1 MIQPI
6 EILEILAVIMAI
18 FGVTL
23 MGITTL
29 RLIKHLLRGVA
40 QFIRLPSFKIRLP
53 SLPKRKLKPK
63 LKKEETKMARTK
75 KDGLQKEET
84 TFNDV
89 FMFLI
94 AVPLVLLWTL
104 FAGYVIWTGLH
115 NPEVLGDIESYTTLI
130 AILGGP
136 ALLIIKDA
144 LDVWKTEQATK
155 SSFYQ
160 TKAQAVIDMNVAHQ
174 KQIHDQESKHQ
185 AQMHLIEQNE
195 QAHHHG
201 VKPKISTRKK

>member
-1 MIQPI
+1 
-6 EILEILAVIMAI
+6 MAKDH
-18 FGVTL
+18 TSE
-23 MGITTL
+23 GI
-29 RLIKHLLRGVA
+29 
-40 QFIRLPSFKIRLP
+40 
-53 SLPKRKLKPK
+53 
-63 LKKEETKMARTK
+63 
-75 KDGLQKEET
+75 

-104 FAGYVIWTGLH
+104 FAGYVIWTGLKT
-115 NPEVLGDIESYTTLI
+115 PSVLADIESYTTLI

-155 SSFYQ
+155 SAFYQ
-160 TKAQAVIDMNVAHQ
+160 TKAQAVIDMNMAHQ
-174 KQIHDQESKHQ
+174 KQIHDQERKHQ
-185 AQMHLIEQNE
+185 EQMHLIEQNE

-201 VKPKISTRKK
+201 VKPKLSKK

>member
-6 EILEILAVIMAI
+6 EILEILAILMAL

-23 MGITTL
+23 IGMFIL
-29 RLIKHLLRGVA
+29 QFLIRALRGVPHMVRSS
-40 QFIRLPSFKIRLP
+40 ISTPPKI
-53 SLPKRKLKPK
+53 KPK
-63 LKKEETKMARTK
+63 PKKEETKMARTK
-75 KDGLQKEET
+75 KDGLQSEET

-115 NPEVLGDIESYTTLI
+115 TPDVLADIESYTTLI

-144 LDVWKTEQATK
+144 LDVWKTEQSTK
-155 SSFYQ
+155 SAFYQ
-160 TKAQAVIDMNVAHQ
+160 TKAQAVIDMNMAHQ
-174 KQIHDQESKHQ
+174 QQIHDQERKHQ
-185 AQMHLIEQNE
+185 EQMHLIEQNE

-201 VKPKISTRKK
+201 TKPKLSTKKK

>member
-1 MIQPI
+1 MLQPI
-6 EILEILAVIMAI
+6 EILEILAILMAL

-23 MGITTL
+23 IGMFIL
-29 RLIKHLLRGVA
+29 QFLIRALRGVPHMVRSS
-40 QFIRLPSFKIRLP
+40 ISTPPKI
-53 SLPKRKLKPK
+53 KPK
-63 LKKEETKMARTK
+63 PKKEETKMARTK

-115 NPEVLGDIESYTTLI
+115 TPDVLADIESYTTLI

-144 LDVWKTEQATK
+144 LDVWKTEQSTK
-155 SSFYQ
+155 SAFYQ
-160 TKAQAVIDMNVAHQ
+160 TKAQAVIDMNMAHQ
-174 KQIHDQESKHQ
+174 QQIHDQERKHQ
-185 AQMHLIEQNE
+185 EQMHLIEQNE

-201 VKPKISTRKK
+201 TKPKLSTKKK

>member
-1 MIQPI
+1 MMPMI
-6 EILEILAVIMAI
+6 EILEVLAILMAV

-23 MGITTL
+23 MGLIVL
-29 RLIKHLLRGVA
+29 RVIINATGGLI
-40 QFIRLPSFKIRLP
+40 PSMKVKLP
-53 SLPKRKLKPK
+53 SLPKRKPKP
-63 LKKEETKMARTK
+63 KKEETKMARTDK
-75 KDGLQKEET
+75 NSGLQKEDT

-104 FAGYVIWTGLH
+104 FAGYVIWTGLKT
-115 NPEVLGDIESYTTLI
+115 PSVLADIESYTTLI

-155 SSFYQ
+155 SAFYQ
-160 TKAQAVIDMNVAHQ
+160 TKAQAVIDMNMAHQ
-174 KQIHDQESKHQ
+174 KQIHDQERKHQ
-185 AQMHLIEQNE
+185 EQMHLIEQNE

-201 VKPKISTRKK
+201 VKPKLSKK

>member
-1 MIQPI
+1 MIEWI
-6 EILEILAVIMAI
+6 YILEILAVAMAFMGFSLFLLI
-18 FGVTL
+18 IIQSIRKTLKGVPHL
-23 MGITTL
+23 MRVST
-29 RLIKHLLRGVA
+29 K
-40 QFIRLPSFKIRLP
+40 KEE
-53 SLPKRKLKPK
+53 KK

-75 KDGLQKEET
+75 KDSGLQKEDT

-115 NPEVLGDIESYTTLI
+115 TPAVLSNIDSYTTLI

-155 SSFYQ
+155 SAFYQ
-160 TKAQAVIDMNVAHQ
+160 TKAQAVIDMNMSHQ
-174 KQIHDQESKHQ
+174 KQLHDVENKHQ

-195 QAHHHG
+195 QTNEHS
-201 VKPKISTRKK
+201 VKGKK

>member
-1 MIQPI
+1 MIKPI
-6 EILEILAVIMAI
+6 EALEVLAIIMALLA
-18 FGVTL
+18 VTL
-23 MGITTL
+23 MGVMILQFL
-29 RLIKHLLRGVA
+29 RRALRGVPH
-40 QFIRLPSFKIRLP
+40 IVRSSIPT
-53 SLPKRKLKPK
+53 LPKIKPK
-63 LKKEETKMARTK
+63 PKKEETKMAGTK
-75 KDGLQKEET
+75 KEGLQKEET

-104 FAGYVIWTGLH
+104 FAGYVIWTGLKQ
-115 NPEVLGDIESYTTLI
+115 PEVLADIESYTTLI

-160 TKAQAVIDMNVAHQ
+160 TKAQAVIDMNMAHQ
-174 KQIHDQESKHQ
+174 QQIHDQERKHQ
-185 AQMHLIEQNE
+185 EQMHLIEQNE

-201 VKPKISTRKK
+201 VKPKLSTRKK

>member
-1 MIQPI
+1 MELID
-6 EILEILAVIMAI
+6 LL
-18 FGVTL
+18 TL
-23 MGITTL
+23 MGVLMAGFACLLAIVIVLQFL
-29 RLIKHLLRGVA
+29 RRALQGVPH
-40 QFIRLPSFKIRLP
+40 IVKNSIPT
-53 SLPKRKLKPK
+53 LPKIKSTP
-63 LKKEETKMARTK
+63 KKEETKMARTK

-104 FAGYVIWTGLH
+104 FAGYVIWTGLKQ
-115 NPEVLGDIESYTTLI
+115 PEVLADIESYTTLI

-155 SSFYQ
+155 SAFYQ

-174 KQIHDQESKHQ
+174 KQIHDQETKHQ
-185 AQMHLIEQNE
+185 EQMHLIEQNE

-201 VKPKISTRKK
+201 VKPKLSTRKK

>member
-1 MIQPI
+1 MELID
-6 EILEILAVIMAI
+6 LL
-18 FGVTL
+18 TL
-23 MGITTL
+23 MGVLMAGFACLLAIVIVLQFL
-29 RLIKHLLRGVA
+29 RRALQGVPHMVRNS
-40 QFIRLPSFKIRLP
+40 IPT
-53 SLPKRKLKPK
+53 LPKIKSTP
-63 LKKEETKMARTK
+63 KKEETKMARTK

-104 FAGYVIWTGLH
+104 FAGYVIWTGLKQ
-115 NPEVLGDIESYTTLI
+115 PEVLADIESYTTLI

-174 KQIHDQESKHQ
+174 KQIHDQETKHQ
-185 AQMHLIEQNE
+185 EQMHLIEQNE

-201 VKPKISTRKK
+201 VKPKLSTRKK

>member
-1 MIQPI
+1 MT
-6 EILEILAVIMAI
+6 ESTDVL
-18 FGVTL
+18 
-23 MGITTL
+23 ITTL
-29 RLIKHLLRGVA
+29 EFLAAATIFAVAAVIVFITLRFLKKVINIKM
-40 QFIRLPSFKIRLP
+40 PKIQLP
-53 SLPKRKLKPK
+53 SLPKRKEKP
-63 LKKEETKMARTK
+63 KKEETKMTNK
-75 KDGLQKEET
+75 EGLQKEQT

-94 AVPLVLLWTL
+94 GVPLVLLWVL

-115 NPEVLGDIESYTTLI
+115 TPNVLEDIESYTTLI

-144 LDVWKTEQATK
+144 LDVWKTEQTTK
-155 SSFYQ
+155 ADFYQ
-160 TKAQAVIDMNVAHQ
+160 TKAKALIDMNVAHQ

-185 AQMHLIEQNE
+185 EQMHLIEQNE

-201 VKPKISTRKK
+201 VKPLKQNNK

>member
-1 MIQPI
+1 
-6 EILEILAVIMAI
+6 MA
-18 FGVTL
+18 G
-23 MGITTL
+23 
-29 RLIKHLLRGVA
+29 
-40 QFIRLPSFKIRLP
+40 
-53 SLPKRKLKPK
+53 
-63 LKKEETKMARTK
+63 TK

-89 FMFLI
+89 FMFFI
-94 AVPLVLLWTL
+94 AVPLVLLWTS

-115 NPEVLGDIESYTTLI
+115 TPEVLANIESYTTLI

-144 LDVWKTEQATK
+144 LDVWKTEQTTK
-155 SSFYQ
+155 SDFYQ

-185 AQMHLIEQNE
+185 EQMHMIEQNE

-201 VKPKISTRKK
+201 VKPLKKK

>member
-1 MIQPI
+1 MLQPI
-6 EILEILAVIMAI
+6 EILEILAILMAV

-23 MGITTL
+23 MGVFIL
-29 RLIKHLLRGVA
+29 KVIKNILAG
-40 QFIRLPSFKIRLP
+40 IFKTRLP
-53 SLPKRKLKPK
+53 SLPKRKPKP
-63 LKKEETKMARTK
+63 KKEETKMARTN
-75 KDGLQKEET
+75 KDSGLQKEDT

-115 NPEVLGDIESYTTLI
+115 TPEVLSNIDSYTTLI

-144 LDVWKTEQATK
+144 LDVWKTEQSTK
-155 SSFYQ
+155 SDFYQ
-160 TKAQAVIDMNVAHQ
+160 TKAQAIIDMNAKHQ
-174 KQIHDQESKHQ
+174 QQIHDQESKHQ
-185 AQMHLIEQNE
+185 EQMHLIEQNE
-195 QAHHHG
+195 QKHHHG
-201 VKPKISTRKK
+201 VKPSKK

>member
-6 EILEILAVIMAI
+6 EILEILAILMAV

-23 MGITTL
+23 MSVITL
-29 RLIKHLLRGVA
+29 RTLKILLGGA
-40 QFIRLPSFKIRLP
+40 LQFVRLPSLKIRLP
-53 SLPKRKLKPK
+53 SLPKRKPKP
-63 LKKEETKMARTK
+63 KKEETKMAGTK
-75 KDGLQKEET
+75 KEGLQKEET

-89 FMFLI
+89 FMFFI
-94 AVPLVLLWTL
+94 AVPLVLLWVL

-115 NPEVLGDIESYTTLI
+115 TPAVLSNIESYTTLI

-144 LDVWKTEQATK
+144 LDVWKTEQTTK
-155 SSFYQ
+155 SDFYQ
-160 TKAQAVIDMNVAHQ
+160 KKAQAVIDMNVAHQ

-185 AQMHLIEQNE
+185 EQMHMIEQNE

-201 VKPKISTRKK
+201 VKPLKRK

>member
-1 MIQPI
+1 MMELID
-6 EILEILAVIMAI
+6 LL
-18 FGVTL
+18 TL
-23 MGITTL
+23 MGVLMAGFACLLAIVIVLQFL
-29 RLIKHLLRGVA
+29 RRALQGVPH
-40 QFIRLPSFKIRLP
+40 IVKNSIPT
-53 SLPKRKLKPK
+53 LPKIKSTP
-63 LKKEETKMARTK
+63 KKEETKMARTK

-115 NPEVLGDIESYTTLI
+115 TPDVLADIESYTTLI

-174 KQIHDQESKHQ
+174 KQIHDQETKHQ
-185 AQMHLIEQNE
+185 EQMHLIEQNE

-201 VKPKISTRKK
+201 VKPKLSTRKK

>member
-6 EILEILAVIMAI
+6 DALEILALLMAVLA
-18 FGVTL
+18 VTL
-23 MGITTL
+23 MGIVVLQFL
-29 RLIKHLLRGVA
+29 RRALRGVPHMVRSS
-40 QFIRLPSFKIRLP
+40 IPT
-53 SLPKRKLKPK
+53 LPKIKPK
-63 LKKEETKMARTK
+63 PKKEETKMARTK

-115 NPEVLGDIESYTTLI
+115 TPDVLADIESYTTLI

-160 TKAQAVIDMNVAHQ
+160 TKAQAVIDMNMAHQ
-174 KQIHDQESKHQ
+174 QQIHDQERKHQ
-185 AQMHLIEQNE
+185 EQMHLIEQNE

-201 VKPKISTRKK
+201 TKPKLSTKKK

>member
-6 EILEILAVIMAI
+6 EILEILAILMAA

-23 MGITTL
+23 MGMFVL
-29 RLIKHLLRGVA
+29 RAIKQLLNWVL
-40 QFIRLPSFKIRLP
+40 QFVRLPSLKIRLP
-53 SLPKRKLKPK
+53 SLPKRKEKPI
-63 LKKEETKMARTK
+63 KEEKKMGKTDK
-75 KDGLQKEET
+75 NSGLQKEDT

-115 NPEVLGDIESYTTLI
+115 TPEVLSNIESYTTLI

-155 SSFYQ
+155 SEFYK
-160 TKAQAVIDMNVAHQ
+160 TKAQAVIDMNMSHQ
-174 KQIHDQESKHQ
+174 KQLHDVESKHQ

-195 QAHHHG
+195 QTNEHK
-201 VKPKISTRKK
+201 VKK

>member
-1 MIQPI
+1 MLQPI
-6 EILEILAVIMAI
+6 EILEILAILMAL

-23 MGITTL
+23 IGMFIL
-29 RLIKHLLRGVA
+29 QFLIRALRGVPHMVKNS
-40 QFIRLPSFKIRLP
+40 IPTI
-53 SLPKRKLKPK
+53 PKKKSKP
-63 LKKEETKMARTK
+63 KKEETKMARTK

-115 NPEVLGDIESYTTLI
+115 TPDVLADIESYTTLI

-155 SSFYQ
+155 SAFYQ
-160 TKAQAVIDMNVAHQ
+160 TKAQAVIDMNQAHQ
-174 KQIHDQESKHQ
+174 QQIHDQERKHQ
-185 AQMHLIEQNE
+185 EQMHLIEQNE

-201 VKPKISTRKK
+201 TKPKLSTKKK

>member
-1 MIQPI
+1 MDQLIVM
-6 EILEILAVIMAI
+6 LETLAALCVL
-18 FGVTL
+18 FGVIVMT
-23 MGITTL
+23 IIIYRTL
-29 RLIKHLLRGVA
+29 RMVIGWMK
-40 QFIRLPSFKIRLP
+40 FPKLPSLPKIRLP

-63 LKKEETKMARTK
+63 PKKEETKMARTK

-115 NPEVLGDIESYTTLI
+115 TPEVLGDIESYTTLI

-144 LDVWKTEQATK
+144 LYVWKTEQSTK
-155 SSFYQ
+155 SAFYQ

-174 KQIHDQESKHQ
+174 KQIHDQETKHQ
-185 AQMHLIEQNE
+185 QQMHLIEQNE

>member
-6 EILEILAVIMAI
+6 EALEILALLMAVLA
-18 FGVTL
+18 VTL
-23 MGITTL
+23 MGIVVLQFL
-29 RLIKHLLRGVA
+29 RRALRGVPHMVRSS
-40 QFIRLPSFKIRLP
+40 IPT
-53 SLPKRKLKPK
+53 LPKIKPK
-63 LKKEETKMARTK
+63 PKKEETKMARTK

-115 NPEVLGDIESYTTLI
+115 TPDVLADIESYTTLI

-160 TKAQAVIDMNVAHQ
+160 TKAQAVIDMNMAHQ
-174 KQIHDQESKHQ
+174 QQIHDQERKHQ
-185 AQMHLIEQNE
+185 EQMHLIEQNE

-201 VKPKISTRKK
+201 TKPKLSTKKK

>member
-1 MIQPI
+1 MMPMI
-6 EILEILAVIMAI
+6 EILEVLAILMAV

-23 MGITTL
+23 MGLIVL
-29 RLIKHLLRGVA
+29 RVIINAIGGV
-40 QFIRLPSFKIRLP
+40 IPSMKVKLP
-53 SLPKRKLKPK
+53 SLPKRKPKP
-63 LKKEETKMARTK
+63 KKEETKMARTDK
-75 KDGLQKEET
+75 NSGLQKEDT

-104 FAGYVIWTGLH
+104 FAGYVIWTGLKT
-115 NPEVLGDIESYTTLI
+115 PSVLADIESYTTLI

-155 SSFYQ
+155 SAFYQ
-160 TKAQAVIDMNVAHQ
+160 TKAQAVIDMNMAHQ
-174 KQIHDQESKHQ
+174 KQIHDQERKHQ
-185 AQMHLIEQNE
+185 EQMHLIEQNE

-201 VKPKISTRKK
+201 VCLLYTSPSPRD

>member
-1 MIQPI
+1 MI
-6 EILEILAVIMAI
+6 EILEVLAILMAV

-23 MGITTL
+23 MGLIVL
-29 RLIKHLLRGVA
+29 RVIINATGGLI
-40 QFIRLPSFKIRLP
+40 PSMKVKLP
-53 SLPKRKLKPK
+53 SLPKRKPKP
-63 LKKEETKMARTK
+63 KKEETKMARTDK
-75 KDGLQKEET
+75 NSGLQKEDT

-104 FAGYVIWTGLH
+104 FAGYVIWTGLKT
-115 NPEVLGDIESYTTLI
+115 PSVLADIESYTTLI

-155 SSFYQ
+155 SAFYQ
-160 TKAQAVIDMNVAHQ
+160 TKAQAVIDMNMAHQ
-174 KQIHDQESKHQ
+174 KQIHDQERKHQ
-185 AQMHLIEQNE
+185 EQMHLIEQNE

-201 VKPKISTRKK
+201 VKPKLSKK

>member
-1 MIQPI
+1 MMPMI
-6 EILEILAVIMAI
+6 EILEVLAILMAV

-23 MGITTL
+23 MGLIVL
-29 RLIKHLLRGVA
+29 RVIINAIGGV
-40 QFIRLPSFKIRLP
+40 IPSMKVKLP
-53 SLPKRKLKPK
+53 SLPKRKPKP
-63 LKKEETKMARTK
+63 KKEETKMARTDK
-75 KDGLQKEET
+75 NSGLQKEDT

-104 FAGYVIWTGLH
+104 FAGYVIWTGLKT
-115 NPEVLGDIESYTTLI
+115 PSVLADIESYTTLI

-155 SSFYQ
+155 SAFYQ
-160 TKAQAVIDMNVAHQ
+160 TKAQAVIDMNMAHQ
-174 KQIHDQESKHQ
+174 KQIHDQERKHQ
-185 AQMHLIEQNE
+185 EQMHLIEQNE

-201 VKPKISTRKK
+201 VKPKLSKK

>member
-1 MIQPI
+1 MI
-6 EILEILAVIMAI
+6 EILEVLAILMAV

-23 MGITTL
+23 MGLIVL
-29 RLIKHLLRGVA
+29 RVIINAIGGV
-40 QFIRLPSFKIRLP
+40 IPSMKVKLP
-53 SLPKRKLKPK
+53 SLPKRKPKP
-63 LKKEETKMARTK
+63 KKEETKMARTDK
-75 KDGLQKEET
+75 NSGLQKEDT

-104 FAGYVIWTGLH
+104 FAGYVIWTGLKT
-115 NPEVLGDIESYTTLI
+115 PSVLADIESYTTLI

-155 SSFYQ
+155 SAFYQ
-160 TKAQAVIDMNVAHQ
+160 TKAQAVIDMNMAHQ
-174 KQIHDQESKHQ
+174 KQIHDQERKHQ
-185 AQMHLIEQNE
+185 EQMHLIEQNE

-201 VKPKISTRKK
+201 VKPKLSKK

>member
-6 EILEILAVIMAI
+6 EILEILAILMAL

-23 MGITTL
+23 IGMFIL
-29 RLIKHLLRGVA
+29 QFLIRALRGVA
-40 QFIRLPSFKIRLP
+40 HMVKNSIPTI
-53 SLPKRKLKPK
+53 PKKKSKP
-63 LKKEETKMARTK
+63 KKEETKMARTK

-115 NPEVLGDIESYTTLI
+115 TPDVLADIESYTTLI

-144 LDVWKTEQATK
+144 LDVWKTEQSTK
-155 SSFYQ
+155 SAFYQ
-160 TKAQAVIDMNVAHQ
+160 TKAQAVIDMNMAHQ
-174 KQIHDQESKHQ
+174 QQIHDQERKHQ
-185 AQMHLIEQNE
+185 EQMHLIEQNE

-201 VKPKISTRKK
+201 TKPKLSTKKK

>member
-1 MIQPI
+1 MIKPI
-6 EILEILAVIMAI
+6 EALEVLAIIMALLA
-18 FGVTL
+18 VTL
-23 MGITTL
+23 MGVMILQFL
-29 RLIKHLLRGVA
+29 RRALRGVPH
-40 QFIRLPSFKIRLP
+40 IVRSSIPT
-53 SLPKRKLKPK
+53 LPKIKPK
-63 LKKEETKMARTK
+63 PKKEETKMAGTK
-75 KDGLQKEET
+75 KEGLQKEET

-104 FAGYVIWTGLH
+104 FAGYVIWTGLKQ
-115 NPEVLGDIESYTTLI
+115 PEVLADIESYTTLI

-155 SSFYQ
+155 SAFYQ

-174 KQIHDQESKHQ
+174 KQIHDQETKHQ
-185 AQMHLIEQNE
+185 QQMHLIEQNE

-201 VKPKISTRKK
+201 VKPKLSTRKK

>member
-1 MIQPI
+1 MVRSSIP
-6 EILEILAVIMAI
+6 
-18 FGVTL
+18 T
-23 MGITTL
+23 
-29 RLIKHLLRGVA
+29 
-40 QFIRLPSFKIRLP
+40 P
-53 SLPKRKLKPK
+53 PKTKPK
-63 LKKEETKMARTK
+63 PKKEETKMARTK

-115 NPEVLGDIESYTTLI
+115 TPDVLADIESYTTLI

-160 TKAQAVIDMNVAHQ
+160 TKAQAVIDMNMAHQ
-174 KQIHDQESKHQ
+174 QQIHDQERKHQ
-185 AQMHLIEQNE
+185 EQMHLIEQNE

-201 VKPKISTRKK
+201 TKPKLSTKKK

>member
-6 EILEILAVIMAI
+6 EILEILAILMAI

-23 MGITTL
+23 MSIITL
-29 RLIKHLLRGVA
+29 RLIKHLLSGVL
-40 QFIRLPSFKIRLP
+40 QFVRLPSLNIRLP
-53 SLPKRKLKPK
+53 SLPKRKPKP
-63 LKKEETKMARTK
+63 KKEETKMAGTK

-89 FMFLI
+89 FMFFI

-115 NPEVLGDIESYTTLI
+115 TPEVLSNIESYTTLI

-144 LDVWKTEQATK
+144 LDVWKTEQTTK
-155 SSFYQ
+155 SDFYQ

-185 AQMHLIEQNE
+185 NQMHLIEQNE

-201 VKPKISTRKK
+201 VKPLKKK